1 MENIPNWFYRTSV
14 KALILNKDNK
24 FLLTREEKWWDLP
37 WWWLEYGETP
47 QDCIKRELFEEM
59 WIKVKSVNKQPS
71 YFVTTQKKNWVWISN
86 IIYKV
91 SVDIEDVFNFN
102 PSDECLQ
109 VKFFNRQ
116 EAENEKIFPNVKEF
130 INQFNPEL

>member
-24 FLLTREEKWWDLP
+24 FLLTREEKWWDLL

-59 WIKVKSVNKQPS
+59 WIKVKNVDKQPS

-109 VKFFNRQ
+109 VKFFNKQ
-116 EAENEKIFPNVKEF
+116 EVENEKIFPNVKEF
-130 INQFNPEL
+130 INQFNTEL

>member
-59 WIKVKSVNKQPS
+59 WIKVKNVDKQPS
-71 YFVTTQKKNWVWISN
+71 YFVTTQKK
-86 IIYKV
+86 
-91 SVDIEDVFNFN
+91 IEFGF
-102 PSDECLQ
+102 Q
-109 VKFFNRQ
+109 
-116 EAENEKIFPNVKEF
+116 I
-130 INQFNPEL
+130 

>member
-59 WIKVKSVNKQPS
+59 WIKVKNVDKQPS

-109 VKFFNRQ
+109 VKFFNKQ
-116 EAENEKIFPNVKEF
+116 EVENEKIFPNVKEF
-130 INQFNPEL
+130 INQFNTEL